1 MVHGTLP
8 VSLAPWSANRTLNTP
23 PSQRRASRPIRLS
36 LDLLWNDTFNG
47 SERGYE
53 WSATFA
59 GRRVRAS
66 PRRQATLNGDEAPP
80 CMRWRGLALPRSP
93 SRRSLSLQLPYVNCN
108 VPRGAP
114 PVSASRRPRRS
125 PSPSSV
131 PLVSLGADPVF
142 SGERFLLLT
151 ECIAQGLSARS
162 SRFFSHPQDI
172 CCLSSVHGRFP
183 PDRAQVYP
191 QVLRKTPW
199 ALRCRTGRNRR
210 LGGRPHD

>member
-1 MVHGTLP
+1 VVGHVCRPSAAGIT
-8 VSLAPWSANRTLNTP
+8 APS
-23 PSQRRASRPIRLS
+23 
-36 LDLLWNDTFNG
+36 
-47 SERGYE
+47 
-53 WSATFA
+53 
-59 GRRVRAS
+59 
-66 PRRQATLNGDEAPP
+66 ATLNGDEAPP

-93 SRRSLSLQLPYVNCN
+93 SCRSLSLQLPYVNCN

-151 ECIAQGLSARS
+151 QCLAQGLSARS
-162 SRFFSHPQDI
+162 SRFFSNPQDI

-183 PDRAQVYP
+183 PHRAQVYP
-191 QVLRKTPW
+191 QVLRKTGTQGALGAVQRCG
-199 ALRCRTGRNRR
+199 ALRCRTRRNRQ
-210 LGGRPHD
+210 LGGRPDD